1 LLLSIRHIVVRTH
14 QIAKHYMRQIRR
26 LVRRH
31 LVRRVKPAA
40 RRFRRSV
47 ELIRLLGFT
56 QTMRFLIL
64 WLRGARTAV
73 LTVPGVRTPL
83 LCRTFGSD
91 RWVVRGVFGEQQ
103 YDIAL
108 QDPPE
113 LIIDAGANVGYASVY
128 FANKYPNAHII
139 AIEPDPENCALFH
152 RNCAAYRNVELIQGA
167 LWTSR
172 TDLIIEN
179 CADESWA
186 FRVVETPAST
196 NNSFKGFTVADIL
209 RHSGKQHIDL
219 LKLDIEGSEEQLFS
233 SDYESWIGHV
243 KNMMIELH
251 GQRCRDVVLAAT
263 QESGFSVSQSGA
275 HIFLKTEALEDH
287 IKMNSGT
294 KRS

>member
-1 LLLSIRHIVVRTH
+1 
-14 QIAKHYMRQIRR
+14 
-26 LVRRH
+26 
-31 LVRRVKPAA
+31 
-40 RRFRRSV
+40 
-47 ELIRLLGFT
+47 
-56 QTMRFLIL
+56 MRFLIQ

-128 FANKYPNAHII
+128 FANKYPDAHII
-139 AIEPDPENCALFH
+139 AIEPDPENCELFH
-152 RNCAAYRNVELIQGA
+152 KNCAAYRNVELIQGA

-172 TDLIIEN
+172 TNLIIEN

-186 FRVVETPAST
+186 FRVVEAPASA
-196 NNSFKGFTVADIL
+196 NRSFEGLTVTDIL
-209 RHSGKQHIDL
+209 RRSGKQHIDL

-233 SDYESWIGHV
+233 SNYKSWMGQV
-243 KNMMIELH
+243 KNMIIELH

-263 QESGFSVSQSGA
+263 KEGGFSAFHSGA
-275 HIFLKTEALEDH
+275 HVTLKKIEFV
-287 IKMNSGT
+287 G
-294 KRS
+294 